1 MTLKTVLNPF
11 GRALDEGLNLNA
23 ALGDDPT
30 AGSAHLDR
38 LCQLTLSEC
47 ASAQDGVRYR
57 LIGADPR
64 FCTPMQYGGFY
75 LERDREILAHAKQQ
89 GYLEIDVDGDE
100 PYLDFIV
107 DLPCDALKHNGRKVE
122 VTHA

>member
-1 MTLKTVLNPF
+1 MTLHTVLNPF
-11 GRALDEGLNLNA
+11 GRALDEGLNLNEL
-23 ALGDDPT
+23 LGEDPVS
-30 AGSAHLDR
+30 GSAHLDR
-38 LCQLTLSEC
+38 LCRLTAADC
-47 ASAQDGVRYR
+47 AAAQSGIRYR
-57 LIGADPR
+57 LIGADPA

-75 LERDREILAHAKQQ
+75 LERDREILEGAKQR

-107 DLPCDALKHNGRKVE
+107 DLPCDALTHNGRKVE